1 MTINDYS
8 VKITVKQPKLDVSGA
23 VVYNPEQS
31 ATIHFGRFIKGDPG
45 KDAPKLIR
53 TEFDHKDADGGNVYR
68 QTYSDGS
75 TQLFTAPRGEIGSQ
89 GPKGEKG
96 DTGERGQ
103 KGDTGATGPQGP
115 KGEQGVQGPN
125 GEKGPKGEDGTRI
138 VATEWVGPD
147 ENGGNIYRHIFSD
160 GSSYTFVAPR
170 GEIGYPGPRGPEGQ
184 VGPMGPQGPKGETGN
199 VGPRGPQ
206 GETGATGPQGPIG
219 NTGPQGPTGP
229 MGPIGPQG
237 PQGACNFFVIRES
250 DCTIEQENTAGTAP
264 YSTSSKY
271 TNVIVNE
278 DAGCEWIEG
287 AFYTFI
293 VDTSLVVASTYR
305 NVRIKIGEDDT
316 WHPVMGYST
325 SILAGSTYFVKN
337 MVCVFQ
343 YKSTIRPE
351 GALHLNY
358 NPSYAYLVNTI
369 PAGSIVVDENGYGA
383 RYSLMFPTTKMG
395 TQEKW
400 SSLVK
405 SSSTVTT
412 KVAATCTFYADRHC
426 QYVAS
431 DSIAAGAAS
440 ANVTFQNYAAH
451 DVRYTANTSS
461 SWVSVNKR
469 VFLWLKDFNPE
480 DMSFKADNTIGNI
493 LSIDKLSTKFP
504 NTTQG
509 DVYLYLLG
517 WNSST
522 WYTIWPMFED
532 CNLIWK
538 YNPSS
543 GALTP
548 FVMNAGDNPMP
559 FVRTTGTSGTISL
572 GTTSQRGYHELT
584 VSGDIA
590 LSLTINNNLENYI
603 LVHNS
608 GSAEATV
615 IINSVNS
622 VSTVLT
628 PDEISVEA
636 GKYVEISV
644 LQDGT
649 KAVVTCSGQLS

>member
-1 MTINDYS
+1 MDVE
-8 VKITVKQPKLDVSGA
+8 VKVKQPELAVNGSVETTGNLTAHVKVWQPSLNVDTSDDPDV
-23 VVYNPEQS
+23 VVEALVVFAN
-31 ATIHFGRFIKGDPG
+31 F
-45 KDAPKLIR
+45 
-53 TEFDHKDADGGNVYR
+53 YR
-68 QTYSDGS
+68 
-75 TQLFTAPRGEIGSQ
+75 
-89 GPKGEKG
+89 GPKGEI
-96 DTGERGQ
+96 
-103 KGDTGATGPQGP
+103 GPQ
-115 KGEQGVQGPN
+115 
-125 GEKGPKGEDGTRI
+125 GPKGEDGTRI

-170 GEIGYPGPRGPEGQ
+170 GEIGPQGPRGPEGQ

-206 GETGATGPQGPIG
+206 DETGATGPQGPIG
-219 NTGPQGPTGP
+219 NTGSQGPTGP
-229 MGPIGPQG
+229 MGPIGPQGPQGEQGTKGETGPVGPKGEQGERGPVGPQG

-250 DCTIEQENTAGTAP
+250 DCTIEQENTAGTDP
-264 YSTSSKY
+264 YSTSYKY

-293 VDTSLVVASTYR
+293 IDTSLVVASTYR

-325 SILAGSTYFVKN
+325 SILAGSSYFVKN

-358 NPSYAYLVNTI
+358 DANTTYAYLVNTI
-369 PAGSIVVDENGYGA
+369 PLGSIVVDENGYGA

-405 SSSTVTT
+405 SSSTATT

-426 QYVAS
+426 QYVSSAN
-431 DSIAAGAAS
+431 IAAGAAS
-440 ANVTFQNYAAH
+440 ANVTYQNYAAY

-522 WYTIWPMFED
+522 WYTISPMFED

-608 GSAEATV
+608 GSSEASV
-615 IINSVNS
+615 VINSVNS

-649 KAVVTCSGQLS
+649 KAIVTCSGQLS